1 MNKKNKS
8 LLSKSSKG
16 KSNLIKSF
24 QGENLLSLENITVS
38 FEGFL
43 ALNKLNLNL
52 KKGELRAVIGP
63 NGAGKTTFLDVI
75 TGKVKPTKGEVFFKG
90 ESLIGKKEHKIAR
103 LGVGRKFQSP
113 RVFENLT
120 VKENLELSVSTPK
133 SPFNLINKVIN
144 HEQQDQIEQLMK
156 IVNLLNKTN
165 SKAGSLSHG
174 QKQWLEIAMLVG
186 QKPDLMLVDEPV
198 AGLTDEETDLTADL
212 LKSLSGETTVVVID
226 HDMEFIRRLD
236 SNVSV
241 LNQGTVLCE
250 GTMETIQNDKK
261 VIDVYLGRPEA

>member
-1 MNKKNKS
+1 MKNIKKD
-8 LLSKSSKG
+8 LL
-16 KSNLIKSF
+16 NLI
-24 QGENLLSLENITVS
+24 NITVS

-43 ALNKLNLNL
+43 ALNNLNLNL

-75 TGKVKPTKGEVFFKG
+75 TGKVKPTKGDVVFKG
-90 ESLIGKKEHKIAR
+90 KSLIGSKEHKIAR

-120 VKENLELSVSTPK
+120 VQENLEISVSTPK
-133 SPFNLINKVIN
+133 NPLNLIKKNIKN
-144 HEQQDQIEQLMK
+144 EQLDEIQHLMN
-156 IVNLLNKTN
+156 IVNLSQKCN
-165 SKAGSLSHG
+165 SKAGALSHG
-174 QKQWLEIAMLVG
+174 QKQWLEISMLVG

-212 LKSLSGETTVVVID
+212 LKSLSGENTVVVID

-236 SNVSV
+236 SDVSV

-250 GTMETIQNDKK
+250 GTMDTIQNDKR
-261 VIDVYLGRPEA
+261 VIDVYLGRPEE